1 MTTRQKHLRPARL
14 AALVVIAILATAN
27 ASAAETTALPAWEQ
41 LTDAQREQLVA
52 PVRERWNAEPAERQH
67 MLERATRWRALSPAQ
82 RQRAHRGVQRWEH
95 MSVEQRD
102 QARALYSRMCT
113 LEPAA
118 RVAFKRSWRAMS
130 AEQKAAWAKA
140 NPPSTDK
147 RCDIG
152 HGAHRRD
159 GRK

>member
-1 MTTRQKHLRPARL
+1 MTTHPKRPRRAGL
-14 AALVVIAILATAN
+14 AALVMIAILSAGT
-27 ASAAETTALPAWEQ
+27 ASAANTTALPAWDQ
-41 LTDAQREQLVA
+41 LTAAQREQLVA
-52 PVRERWNAEPAERQH
+52 PIRERWDAEPAERQH
-67 MLERATRWRALSPAQ
+67 MLERATRWRALSPDQ
-82 RQRAHRGVQRWEH
+82 RRRAHRGVQRWEH

-118 RVAFKRSWRAMS
+118 RAELKQAWRAMS
-130 AEQKAAWAKA
+130 AAQKTAWTKA

-152 HGAHRRD
+152 HRAHRRD
-159 GRK
+159 GTK